1 MLGLKQS
8 LMQAAANV
16 HFPPKAVFPN
26 ICDLEV
32 HRMALSGG
40 KGRIRSEW
48 PLLIRSSRKH
58 APEGLEGNFLVALC
72 KSFHADRA

>member
-40 KGRIRSEW
+40 KGRKAVVRGYEANG
-48 PLLIRSSRKH
+48 P
-58 APEGLEGNFLVALC
+58 F
-72 KSFHADRA
+72 